1 MGITSLLFKEGDDD
15 DPNNYRAIT
24 VTDALSKVLA
34 IMMNERIGKWST
46 DNNIKAKEQIGFE
59 KKTRP
64 ADHLFVLKTLIDSYK
79 AQGKKLYACFVDFQK
94 AFDSVWRLGL
104 IYKLIKYGMNLDMI
118 KLIRN
123 MYDKT
128 SQSLKINQSLT
139 RSFKT
144 YRGVRQ
150 GCILSPRLFNLFI
163 NDIPTIFNDVTCKPV
178 TIMNKKISCLM
189 YADDLV
195 ILSETPSGLQTCLQ
209 NLHQYT
215 EKWDL
220 KLNTKKTKVMIF
232 QHQGRKSKDTFL
244 FGNQIIQS
252 TDSYKYLGTIVTS
265 TGNFKLNEVNLKK
278 KGLRAS
284 YIISKNIGPLS
295 KASTSIKLFEK
306 IIEPILLYNCEVTG
320 MNIPNT
326 WDYEKFKENMW
337 DTGKELNKVIIGFLR
352 QLLGVNKKTTNIGV
366 LAETGKYPI
375 AIKIFDQIIRYWL
388 RLNDSDNM
396 LLKETRE
403 LNNKLYNKNKLCWQK
418 TATFIT
424 KAANIDIKDVTLRRS
439 VKQNLKK
446 SFDFW
451 WKSQANP
458 TGVNKLDFYYQHKK
472 TFAYET
478 YLDNI
483 PRYIRM
489 YISRLRL
496 SSHPLPIEILRF
508 RGKNKKEVKREDR
521 KCTICN
527 LDATGD
533 ENHYLLQCTN
543 GEISKLREDFMKNIK
558 EEVPQF
564 KQFTNKNIIEYC
576 MNLKDTKIQLP
587 ISLYVKNILNTYK
600 DETAD
605 TIKIS
610 NSPIKTR
617 AGRISKKPAKL
628 NL

>member
-1 MGITSLLFKEGDDD
+1 MGDGNHFITSLLFKEGDDD

-34 IMMNERIGKWST
+34 IMLNERIGKWST

-104 IYKLIKYGMNLDMI
+104 IYKLIKYGMNLDMV

-163 NDIPTIFNDVTCKPV
+163 NDIPTIFNDDTCKPV
-178 TIMNKKISCLM
+178 TIMNKKVSCLM

-232 QHQGRKSKDTFL
+232 QHQGRKDVKSKDTFL
-244 FGNQIIQS
+244 FGKQFIQN

-320 MNIPNT
+320 TNIPNT

-375 AIKIFDQIIRYWL
+375 AIKIFDQII
-388 RLNDSDNM
+388 
-396 LLKETRE
+396 LLAQT
-403 LNNKLYNKNKLCWQK
+403 Q
-418 TATFIT
+418 
-424 KAANIDIKDVTLRRS
+424 
-439 VKQNLKK
+439 
-446 SFDFW
+446 
-451 WKSQANP
+451 
-458 TGVNKLDFYYQHKK
+458 
-472 TFAYET
+472 
-478 YLDNI
+478 
-483 PRYIRM
+483 
-489 YISRLRL
+489 
-496 SSHPLPIEILRF
+496 
-508 RGKNKKEVKREDR
+508 
-521 KCTICN
+521 
-527 LDATGD
+527 
-533 ENHYLLQCTN
+533 
-543 GEISKLREDFMKNIK
+543 
-558 EEVPQF
+558 
-564 KQFTNKNIIEYC
+564 
-576 MNLKDTKIQLP
+576 
-587 ISLYVKNILNTYK
+587 
-600 DETAD
+600 
-605 TIKIS
+605 
-610 NSPIKTR
+610 
-617 AGRISKKPAKL
+617 
-628 NL
+628 

>member
-1 MGITSLLFKEGDDD
+1 
-15 DPNNYRAIT
+15 
-24 VTDALSKVLA
+24 
-34 IMMNERIGKWST
+34 
-46 DNNIKAKEQIGFE
+46 
-59 KKTRP
+59 
-64 ADHLFVLKTLIDSYK
+64 
-79 AQGKKLYACFVDFQK
+79 
-94 AFDSVWRLGL
+94 
-104 IYKLIKYGMNLDMI
+104 MNLDMI

-396 LLKETRE
+396 LQ
-403 LNNKLYNKNKLCWQK
+403 NKSWKNQ
-418 TATFIT
+418 
-424 KAANIDIKDVTLRRS
+424 
-439 VKQNLKK
+439 
-446 SFDFW
+446 
-451 WKSQANP
+451 
-458 TGVNKLDFYYQHKK
+458 
-472 TFAYET
+472 
-478 YLDNI
+478 
-483 PRYIRM
+483 
-489 YISRLRL
+489 
-496 SSHPLPIEILRF
+496 
-508 RGKNKKEVKREDR
+508 
-521 KCTICN
+521 
-527 LDATGD
+527 
-533 ENHYLLQCTN
+533 
-543 GEISKLREDFMKNIK
+543 
-558 EEVPQF
+558 
-564 KQFTNKNIIEYC
+564 
-576 MNLKDTKIQLP
+576 
-587 ISLYVKNILNTYK
+587 
-600 DETAD
+600 
-605 TIKIS
+605 
-610 NSPIKTR
+610 
-617 AGRISKKPAKL
+617 
-628 NL
+628 